1 MVNLKGLLNLYSAQI
16 LDDDEIMSIP
26 NKVKKIVILN
36 IIFLFILNYMK
47 KRSYLLTSL

>member
-16 LDDDEIMSIP
+16 LDEEVIIRIP
-26 NKVKKIVILN
+26 NNVKKMVMAN

-47 KRSYLLTSL
+47 KRS